1 MDEPF
6 VVNTHRYG
14 DQFSPSISGLG
25 LSQLAVWTSLGQD
38 GSRAGVFGRV
48 LTQDGPGGREFQVN
62 STTHNQQIHPL
73 AISDEEGRFTVF
85 WSSFMGQDGFEI
97 MRQVYLA
104 IGPLPPPEP
113 PAVAALDESR
123 LQVSWS
129 PVETMGLRHYELSM
143 DELEAPNI
151 VMDNQFVAEGLTEG
165 STHSFRLAYA
175 LTDGRRSLFSEK
187 ALGTTLGVPSDPAG
201 GAGSSG
207 ALSGTQQLA
216 GAGQNASADGTGTL
230 GLLRVR
236 IRFVAGGVELE
247 WNTTPGTAYQVQI
260 SADLKSWLDFGMPR
274 VATGGADAILIN
286 AKERVAWFRVVEL
299 P

>member
-1 MDEPF
+1 
-6 VVNTHRYG
+6 
-14 DQFSPSISGLG
+14 
-25 LSQLAVWTSLGQD
+25 
-38 GSRAGVFGRV
+38 
-48 LTQDGPGGREFQVN
+48 
-62 STTHNQQIHPL
+62 
-73 AISDEEGRFTVF
+73 
-85 WSSFMGQDGFEI
+85 
-97 MRQVYLA
+97 
-104 IGPLPPPEP
+104 LPPPEP